1 MIVFFLAVLRIWHSN
16 VIQLGL
22 GCELIVC
29 FEHKKNITLC
39 FDAMI
44 SGTLV
49 KMAYFANL
57 WRVEI
62 NRQLIEAV
70 FY

>member
-1 MIVFFLAVLRIWHSN
+1 MSSLWLFLEYGTAMY

-49 KMAYFANL
+49 KMTYFANL